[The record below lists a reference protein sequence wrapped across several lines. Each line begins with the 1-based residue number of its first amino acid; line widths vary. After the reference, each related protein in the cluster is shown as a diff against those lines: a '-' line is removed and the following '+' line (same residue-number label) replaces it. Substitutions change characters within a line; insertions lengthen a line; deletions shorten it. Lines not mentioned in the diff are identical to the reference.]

1 MMPENLSD
9 YIDIIFARTKEALL
23 GAIEKDGTLWAT
35 EMEKKYPTWKGSRI
49 IERGSDSIKIGFENT
64 DAAKREAGVPAAP
77 IIGRYV
83 QQVKTHNRNITGG
96 GSKRIRAHQRV
107 YSGYRPIQLPNGQW
121 RMMSALPA
129 IKATKPISRSTT
141 KRYTGKAM
149 EKLIADAI
157 KAEFN

>member
-1 MMPENLSD
+1 MPENLSD

-35 EMEKKYPTWKGSRI
+35 EMDKKYPTWKGSRI

-83 QQVKTHNRNITGG
+83 QQV
-96 GSKRIRAHQRV
+96 
-107 YSGYRPIQLPNGQW
+107 
-121 RMMSALPA
+121 
-129 IKATKPISRSTT
+129 
-141 KRYTGKAM
+141 
-149 EKLIADAI
+149 
-157 KAEFN
+157 